1 MPYYEG
7 MKEWTPIIV
16 ALITIVPTTVTVI
29 GNLWQNSKRKKDT
42 AEQIRIAEKNAAKAS
57 IENAITRDILRT
69 EILCKMPI
77 AYDDIMAE
85 YEVYHA
91 NGGNGKVTR
100 EVEEYKEWY
109 NKFEESKC
117 CSPIKC
123 CE

>member
-1 MPYYEG
+1 MPYYVG
-7 MKEWTPIIV
+7 MEEWTPIIV

-42 AEQIRIAEKNAAKAS
+42 AEQIRIAERNAAKAS

-69 EILCKMPI
+69 EILNKMPE

-100 EVEEYKEWY
+100 EVNEYKAWY
-109 NKFEESKC
+109 KQFKPSKQ
-117 CSPIKC
+117 K
-123 CE
+123 

>member
-7 MKEWTPIIV
+7 METWIPVFV
-16 ALITIVPTTVTVI
+16 ALVTILPTTANVI
-29 GNLWQNSKRKKDT
+29 GNLWQNSQRKKDT
-42 AEQIRIAEKNAAKAS
+42 AKQIRIAERNAAKAS

-69 EILCKMPI
+69 EILNKMPE

-100 EVEEYKEWY
+100 EVNEYKAWY
-109 NKFEESKC
+109 KQFKPSKQ
-117 CSPIKC
+117 K
-123 CE
+123 